1 MTRLATFEKLLEPAS
16 IGSVKTRNRII
27 KTAQGTHYSNDN
39 HFHMNQ
45 RTLAFYEALARGGVG
60 LIIVESPSVDHPAG
74 GDRHRL
80 DDDKYIDGYRELTK
94 VIHKHGCPTFLQLYH
109 NGPMGRPGSQYLV
122 AASPVMLKSDTDMHN
137 QMPRE
142 LTMPEIE
149 ELVDKFASAAVRA
162 QKAGFDGVE
171 INAGSSHLLHNFIS
185 PFWNRRQDVYGGSV
199 ENRARFL
206 IQIIQETKSR
216 LGDSF
221 PVTVIINGIEIGQA
235 AGIDNNKCLT
245 AEDSRRTAKLIEK
258 AGVNAIHVRHEWLGA
273 HQIGWLPDLCFYPEP
288 PVPLKSFPKEY
299 NSRQRGAG
307 ANVYLAAG
315 MKKTVSIPVITVGRI
330 DPFLG
335 ERILE
340 ENKADFIGMTRPL
353 CADPELPNKIAAGRL
368 ADVRPCT
375 HCNTCTGSYDH
386 TVARR
391 CRINASMGTEHTL
404 IEKTSKPKKV
414 VVIGGGPAGLEAARI
429 AALRGHEVILCE
441 KSTRLGG
448 LLPLASV
455 VKGVE
460 IEDLP
465 AVVNYFER
473 QLHGLGV
480 QIRLGT
486 EATPSAIEEIRPDV
500 VLLATGGIPTEPDIP
515 GIKGRNVVSN
525 AALHRKLKFYLRFL
539 KPGTLR
545 RLTKFWMPVGQRV
558 VILGGTLHGCELA
571 EFLVKRGRKVTVV
584 ETSETL
590 TDGMPILMRPYL
602 LSWLRK
608 KGVTMITDAKYEE
621 ITDKGLT
628 IVTKEGDKQSISA
641 DTFIPAL
648 PLTQNL
654 QLLDRLRGFVS
665 DIYAIGDCQN
675 PGLIADAIADGW
687 RIANSI

>member
-1 MTRLATFEKLLEPAS
+1 
-16 IGSVKTRNRII
+16 
-27 KTAQGTHYSNDN
+27 
-39 HFHMNQ
+39 
-45 RTLAFYEALARGGVG
+45 
-60 LIIVESPSVDHPAG
+60 
-74 GDRHRL
+74 
-80 DDDKYIDGYRELTK
+80 
-94 VIHKHGCPTFLQLYH
+94 
-109 NGPMGRPGSQYLV
+109 
-122 AASPVMLKSDTDMHN
+122 
-137 QMPRE
+137 
-142 LTMPEIE
+142 
-149 ELVDKFASAAVRA
+149 
-162 QKAGFDGVE
+162 
-171 INAGSSHLLHNFIS
+171 
-185 PFWNRRQDVYGGSV
+185 V

-221 PVTVIINGIEIGQA
+221 PIIVIINGIEIGQA
-235 AGIDNNKCLT
+235 VGIDNNKCLT
-245 AEDSRRTAKLIEK
+245 AEDSRRTAKLIQA
-258 AGVNAIHVRHEWLGA
+258 AGADAIHVRHEWLGA

-307 ANVYLAAG
+307 ANVYLAAA

-353 CADPELPNKIAAGRL
+353 CADPELPNKIAAGKL

-386 TVARR
+386 AVARR

-404 IEKTSKPKKV
+404 IEKTSRPKKV
-414 VVIGGGPAGLEAARI
+414 VVIGGGPAGLEAARV
-429 AALRGHEVILCE
+429 AALRGHEVILWE
-441 KSTRLGG
+441 KSTKLGG

-460 IEDLP
+460 IEELP

-473 QLHGLGV
+473 QLRGLGV

-486 EATPSAIEEIRPDV
+486 EATPSAIGELRPDV

-539 KPGTLR
+539 KPVTLR

-571 EFLVKRGRKVTVV
+571 EFLVKRGRKVTLV

-590 TDGMPILMRPYL
+590 ADGMPILIRPYL

-608 KGVTMITDAKYEE
+608 KGVTMITGAKYEE

-628 IVTKEGDKQSISA
+628 IVTKKGDKQSIPA

-648 PLTQNL
+648 PLTQNTE
-654 QLLDRLRGFVS
+654 LLDRLRGFVN

-675 PGLIADAIADGW
+675 PGFIVDAIADGW